1 MAQTLVLNAQERP
14 AAGTRVARRLRKSG
28 LVPAVIYG
36 HKEAT
41 VSVSI
46 KSDELTKAIRTGVRL
61 VDLKL
66 GATALEKAL
75 IRDVQWDYLGA
86 DVLHVDF
93 ARVAAD
99 EKILIDVRVEL
110 RGIAPGIAHGGNL
123 IQPLHNLHVECLV
136 TNIPESI
143 RVAINELELNQ
154 AIHVNELKLPPGVTV
169 KNDPDA
175 IVVQVVPQ
183 QVEVVAPVVPTE
195 GGEPEIIGKVK
206 GEEEAAE
213 EEKKEKK

>member
-1 MAQTLVLNAQERP
+1 MAETLVLNAAERP
-14 AAGTRVARRLRKSG
+14 TYGTRVARRLRKSG

-41 VSVSI
+41 VAVSL

-66 GATALEKAL
+66 GEKALEKAL

-110 RGIAPGIAHGGNL
+110 RGISPGIAHGGNL
-123 IQPLHNLHVECLV
+123 VQPLHSLHIECLV

-143 RVAINELELNQ
+143 RVAVGELELNQ
-154 AIHVNELKLPPGVTV
+154 AIHVKELKLPTGVTV

-183 QVEVVAPVVPTE
+183 QVEVVAPVIVAE

-206 GEEEAAE
+206 GEEETAE